1 MKWLA
6 ALWVVI
12 LIALHQDFWLWT
24 NKTLVFGFL
33 PIGLVYHALYAVV
46 ASLTMWMLVKVAWPK
61 ELDHIEP
68 VAPVADAVA
77 EKGQTP

>member
-6 ALWVVI
+6 TAWVVI
-12 LIALHQDFWLWT
+12 LIALHQDFWNWT

-33 PIGLVYHALYAVV
+33 PIGLVYHALYAVA

-68 VAPVADAVA
+68 VALAGDS
-77 EKGQTP
+77 EKGQAP

>member
-6 ALWVVI
+6 LIWVII

-33 PIGLVYHALYAVV
+33 PIGLVYHALYAVA
-46 ASLTMWMLVKVAWPK
+46 ASFTMWMLVKVAWPK
-61 ELDHIEP
+61 HLDEEGGHS
-68 VAPVADAVA
+68 
-77 EKGQTP
+77 